1 MPLHGMGRYYLIATL
16 IVVVLGSIAF
26 AHRLATLREFDV
38 TARAT
43 GTPTPTRG
51 SGETPGVPFGDFSGE
66 GPWVLSALP
75 SCFVQ
80 QQSVRGTAA
89 QLAHEIP
96 PARLRVA
103 PGTTLRRGNCVV
115 TVREHDILVVRGA
128 DRLHVPAEARLYDA
142 PKGLT
147 LVYEHNGR
155 TQIRVYSGEEPRT

>member
-80 QQSVRGTAA
+80 QQSVSGTAA
-89 QLAHEIP
+89 QLAHDVP
-96 PARLRVA
+96 PARLRIP
-103 PGTTLRRGNCVV
+103 PGTTLRRGKCLV
-115 TVREHDILVVRGA
+115 TVRAHDILVVRGA
-128 DRLHVPAEARLYDA
+128 DRLHVPAEARLYDT

-155 TQIRVYSGEEPRT
+155 TQIRVYSGEEPQT

>member
-80 QQSVRGTAA
+80 QQSMSGTPA
-89 QLAHEIP
+89 QLARDLP
-96 PARLRVA
+96 PAHLRIP
-103 PGTTLRRGNCVV
+103 PGTTLRRGNCLV

-128 DRLHVPAEARLYDA
+128 DRLHVPAEARLYDT

-155 TQIRVYSGEEPRT
+155 TQIRVYSGEEPQT